1 MNLLTNWC
9 RSMDFQFVINLG
21 GAAALG
27 VGGWFAR
34 QLWDSVK
41 ELKNDV
47 VSLRLNMSEQYVKKS
62 EVDGFR
68 ADMDKRFDRIESLF
82 DKMFERLDNKVD
94 K

>member
-1 MNLLTNWC
+1 
-9 RSMDFQFVINLG
+9 MDFQFIINLV

-41 ELKNDV
+41 ELKNDI
-47 VSLRLNMSEQYVKKS
+47 SSIRLHMSESYVKKS
-62 EVDGFR
+62 EVDSFKQ
-68 ADMDKRFDRIESLF
+68 DMDKRFDRIEMLL
-82 DKMFERLDNKVD
+82 DKLYDKLDSKVD

>member
-1 MNLLTNWC
+1 
-9 RSMDFQFVINLG
+9 MDFQFMINLG
-21 GAAALG
+21 VVTAIG

-41 ELKNDV
+41 ELKNDI
-47 VSLRLNMSEQYVKKS
+47 SSIRLHMSESYVKKS

-68 ADMDKRFDRIESLF
+68 ADMDKRFDRIEVLL
-82 DKMFERLDNKVD
+82 DKLYERLDGKVD

>member
-1 MNLLTNWC
+1 MDWQTVINIAAGSLLT
-9 RSMDFQFVINLG
+9 
-21 GAAALG
+21 

-41 ELKNDV
+41 ELRKEMSDMRLH
-47 VSLRLNMSEQYVKKS
+47 VSDIYVKKS

-68 ADMDKRFDRIESLF
+68 ADMDKRFDRIEFLL
-82 DKMFERLDNKVD
+82 DKLYEKLDQKVD

>member
-1 MNLLTNWC
+1 
-9 RSMDFQFVINLG
+9 MDFQFIINLV

-47 VSLRLNMSEQYVKKS
+47 AAIRLHMSENYVKKS

-68 ADMDKRFDRIESLF
+68 ADMDKRFDRIELLL
-82 DKMFERLDNKVD
+82 DRLYEKLDSKVD